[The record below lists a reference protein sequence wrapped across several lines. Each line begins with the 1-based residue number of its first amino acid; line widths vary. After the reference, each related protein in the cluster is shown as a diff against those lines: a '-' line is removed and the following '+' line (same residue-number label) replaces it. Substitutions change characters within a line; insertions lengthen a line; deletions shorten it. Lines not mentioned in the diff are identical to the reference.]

1 MSGKEELMRFLSEKI
16 YEQKK
21 GFGESVQVQCYLR
34 ELQEKL
40 KSSTSYEDFLKKLV
54 QVEGDEE
61 MSSIYRAITDL
72 IKAVLKECC
81 DSKTKAEYMLAFMKD
96 MFSEL
101 NEAVKA
107 SRVYERIKG

>member
-1 MSGKEELMRFLSEKI
+1 MSGSKELMRYVAEKI
-16 YEQKK
+16 CEQEK
-21 GFGESVQVQCYLR
+21 GIENLKVQRYLR
-34 ELQEKL
+34 GLQEEL

-54 QVEGDEE
+54 QEEGDEE
-61 MSSIYRAITDL
+61 TSLTYIAIVNL

-81 DSKTKAEYMLAFMKD
+81 DSKTKAEYLLIFMKD

>member
-1 MSGKEELMRFLSEKI
+1 MSGKEELMRYVESKI
-16 YEQKK
+16 CE
-21 GFGESVQVQCYLR
+21 
-34 ELQEKL
+34 QEKGIEENMKVQNYLIGLQKEL
-40 KSSTSYEDFLKKLV
+40 KIISYEEFIRKLV
-54 QVEGDEE
+54 QEDDEEE
-61 MSSIYRAITDL
+61 MSSTCTAIIKL

-81 DSKTKAEYMLAFMKD
+81 DSKAKSEYMIVFLKD